1 MLFLLISLLT
11 ILALHDINLQQLDI
25 SGGNTNIFGLTYQL
39 LCSELEMDNEQLPL
53 LLSATNASL

>member
-1 MLFLLISLLT
+1 MLFLLISLLR

-25 SGGNTNIFGLTYQL
+25 SGGHTNIFGLSYQL

>member
-11 ILALHDINLQQLDI
+11 ILALHDINLQQLD
-25 SGGNTNIFGLTYQL
+25 SGGHTNIFGLTYQL